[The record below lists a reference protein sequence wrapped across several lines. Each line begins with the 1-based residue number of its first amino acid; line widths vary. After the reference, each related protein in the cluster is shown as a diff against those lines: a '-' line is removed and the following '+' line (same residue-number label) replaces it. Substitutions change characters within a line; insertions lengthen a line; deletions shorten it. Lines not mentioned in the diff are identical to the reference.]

1 MNGNN
6 IIYFDSFEVEYIS
19 KESKFIGNKNLM
31 INIYGTQAYDS
42 NDDMIELMNE
52 YDSYNVWILLYW
64 TY

>member
-6 IIYFDSFEVEYIS
+6 IIYFDSFEVEHIS
-19 KESKFIGNKNLM
+19 KEFKFIENKNIM
-31 INIYGTQAYDS
+31 INIYGAQAYDS